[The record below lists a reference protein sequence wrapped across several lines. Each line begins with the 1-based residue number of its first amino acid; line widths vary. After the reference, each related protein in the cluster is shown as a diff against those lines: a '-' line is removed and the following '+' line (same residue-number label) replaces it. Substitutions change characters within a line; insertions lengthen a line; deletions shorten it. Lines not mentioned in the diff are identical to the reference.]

1 MAVASAS
8 AAASAAAAF
17 DPKMLASAGI
27 DPKMFG
33 LDPKTMASLAAM
45 DPKELAKLDPSL
57 AAMYAGLMGMPSSS
71 HNGVPKSSGASGST
85 VKAKPGTVAAAL
97 EAKKAAAQ
105 AEAASASKDIEAKN
119 EAKSEAAK
127 NDNDTPANQNGSNG
141 DKIETND
148 DDNDEG

>member
-1 MAVASAS
+1 MGDKKSSGATSDPKMPMGLDPKMLGLDPKMLAGM
-8 AAASAAAAF
+8 
-17 DPKMLASAGI
+17 DPKMLASMGIDPSLLDPKAAMSGLAGLDPKAMSGLAGLDPKALAGL

-85 VKAKPGTVAAAL
+85 VKAKPGT
-97 EAKKAAAQ
+97 
-105 AEAASASKDIEAKN
+105 
-119 EAKSEAAK
+119 
-127 NDNDTPANQNGSNG
+127 
-141 DKIETND
+141 
-148 DDNDEG
+148 

>member
-1 MAVASAS
+1 MLGLDPKMLAGM
-8 AAASAAAAF
+8 
-17 DPKMLASAGI
+17 DPKMLASMGIDPARLDPKAMSGLAGLDPKALMDPKALAGL

-105 AEAASASKDIEAKN
+105 AEAASASKDTEAKN
-119 EAKSEAAK
+119 EAAK
-127 NDNDTPANQNGSNG
+127 
-141 DKIETND
+141 
-148 DDNDEG
+148 